1 MATRHDPTTAG
12 RGRRFI
18 RFGAL
23 TAGLALVVAT
33 AACGSSAPGAGAG
46 AGSAKPIRIGALY
59 PTSGSLALLGE
70 ESWRGTNIAVKLRNA
85 AGGINGRK
93 IELVRADVPDVNAA
107 TAEARRLT
115 SKEGLDFALGTYS
128 SSLALA
134 ASEVFARGGGTYV
147 ELGAISAKFNE
158 RNYKSV
164 WRTNPT
170 ATSFAAQQIDFISKW
185 VAGALGK
192 DVSKLKVVLV
202 HEDSAYGSSVARSV
216 QGTAAKAGITNISYA
231 PYSATSTDLSS
242 VVLGLRS
249 SKPDVVIAVSYA
261 SDAILL
267 GRQMKENGVV
277 VPAFIGTGGGH
288 TLAGFGKALG
298 ADANY
303 VFDVDFTQYAVNKSA
318 TPGLEAFVAAYEK
331 EYKGSPLSGHSLANF
346 MGAQTVFDILEKT
359 GGDTSAKVFGAAA
372 ASFKAKEGT
381 TPTGWGV
388 DFDKTGQN
396 TAASPY
402 VMQWR
407 DGVLETVWPETVA
420 TMKPVLAK

>member
-1 MATRHDPTTAG
+1 MATRYNPTTAG

-18 RFGAL
+18 RLGAL
-23 TAGLALVVAT
+23 SASLVLLAAT

-46 AGSAKPIRIGALY
+46 SAKTIRIGALF

-70 ESWRGTNIAVKLRNA
+70 ESWRGVAIAVKLRNA

-115 SKEGLDFALGTYS
+115 SKEGLDFAIGTYS

-147 ELGAISAKFNE
+147 ELGAISAEFNN
-158 RNYKSV
+158 RNYKTV

-170 ATSFAAQQIDFISKW
+170 ATGFAEQQVSFISKW

-202 HEDSAYGSSVARSV
+202 HEDSAYGTSVARSF
-216 QGTAAKAGITNISYA
+216 QKTAAAAGITNVSYA
-231 PYSATSTDLSS
+231 PYSATSTDLTS
-242 VVLGLRS
+242 VVLGLKS
-249 SKPDVVIAVSYA
+249 AKPDIVIAVSYA

-267 GRQMKENGVV
+267 ARQMKENGVV

-298 ADANY
+298 AGANY
-303 VFDVDFTQYAVNKSA
+303 VFDVDFTQYAVNKAA
-318 TPGLEAFVAAYEK
+318 TPGLDDFVAAYKK
-331 EYKGSPLSGHSLANF
+331 EYGGSPLSGHSLANF

-359 GGDTSAKVFGAAA
+359 GGDTSAKAFGAAA
-372 ASFKAKEGT
+372 AAFKVKEGT

-388 DFDKTGQN
+388 NFDKTGQN

-407 DGVLETVWPETVA
+407 DGVLQTVWPESVA

>member
-1 MATRHDPTTAG
+1 MATRYHPTTAG
-12 RGRRFI
+12 RGRRFV

-23 TAGLALVVAT
+23 TASLALIVAS
-33 AACGSSAPGAGAG
+33 AACGGAGPNG
-46 AGSAKPIRIGALY
+46 AVSGGEKPIRIGALY
-59 PTSGSLALLGE
+59 PTTGSLALLGE
-70 ESWRGTNIAVKLRNA
+70 ESWRGTAIAVKLRNA

-93 IELVRADVPDVNAA
+93 IEVVRANVPDVNAA
-107 TAEARRLT
+107 VAEARRLT
-115 SKEGLDFALGTYS
+115 SKEGLDFAIGTYS

-147 ELGAISAKFNE
+147 ELGAISAEFNN
-158 RNYKSV
+158 RGYKSV

-170 ATSFAAQQIDFISKW
+170 ATSFAEQEVSFISKY

-192 DVSKLKVVLV
+192 DVSKLKVVVV

-216 QGTAAKAGITNISYA
+216 QEKAAAAGITNVSYA

-267 GRQMKENGVV
+267 ARQMKENGVV

-288 TLAGFGKALG
+288 TLAGFGEALG

-303 VFDVDFTQYAVNKSA
+303 VFDVDFTQYAVNKTA
-318 TPGLEAFVAAYEK
+318 TPGLDEFVAAYKK
-331 EYKGSPLSGHSLANF
+331 EYGGSPLSGHSLANF

-359 GGDTSAKVFGAAA
+359 GGDTSAKAFGAAA
-372 ASFKAKEGT
+372 ASFKVKEGT

-388 DFDKTGQN
+388 NFDKTGQN
-396 TAASPY
+396 TAASAY

-407 DGVLETVWPETVA
+407 DGVLETVWPESVA

>member
-1 MATRHDPTTAG
+1 
-12 RGRRFI
+12 
-18 RFGAL
+18 
-23 TAGLALVVAT
+23 VVAT
-33 AACGSSAPGAGAG
+33 AACGGSDAKGAA
-46 AGSAKPIRIGALY
+46 AGSAKAIRIGALY

-70 ESWRGTNIAVKLRNA
+70 ESWRGTAIAVKLRNA

-115 SKEGLDFALGTYS
+115 SKEGLDFAMGTYS

-147 ELGAISAKFNE
+147 ELGAITAEFNN

-170 ATSFAAQQIDFISKW
+170 AKSFAEQQVSFISKW

-216 QGTAAKAGITNISYA
+216 EKTAAAAGMTKISYA

-242 VVLGLRS
+242 VVLGLRT

-261 SDAILL
+261 SDSILL
-267 GRQMKENGVV
+267 ARQMKENGVV

-303 VFDVDFTQYAVNKSA
+303 VFDVDFTQYAVNKKA
-318 TPGLEAFVAAYEK
+318 TPGLDEFVAAYK
-331 EYKGSPLSGHSLANF
+331 ADYGTSPLSGHSLANF
-346 MGAQTVFDILEKT
+346 MGAQTVFEILAKT
-359 GGDTSAKVFGAAA
+359 GGDTSAKAFGAAA
-372 ASFKAKEGT
+372 ASFKVAEGT

-388 DFDKTGQN
+388 SFDKNGQN

-407 DGVLETVWPETVA
+407 DGVLETVWPESVA
-420 TMKPVLAK
+420 TMKPLLAK

>member
-1 MATRHDPTTAG
+1 MATRYNPTTAG

-18 RFGAL
+18 RLGAL
-23 TAGLALVVAT
+23 SASLVLLAAT

-46 AGSAKPIRIGALY
+46 SAKTIRIGALF

-70 ESWRGTNIAVKLRNA
+70 ESWRGVAIAVKQRNA
-85 AGGINGRK
+85 AGGIKGRR

-115 SKEGLDFALGTYS
+115 SKEGLDFAIGTYS

-147 ELGAISAKFNE
+147 ELGAISAQFNN
-158 RNYKSV
+158 RGYKTV
-164 WRTNPT
+164 WRINPT
-170 ATSFAAQQIDFISKW
+170 ATSFAEQQVSFISKW

-192 DVSKLKVVLV
+192 DVSTLKVVLV
-202 HEDSAYGSSVARSV
+202 HEDSAYGTSVARSF
-216 QGTAAKAGITNISYA
+216 QKTAAAAGITNVSYA
-231 PYSATSTDLSS
+231 PYSATSTDLTP
-242 VVLGLRS
+242 VVLGLKS
-249 SKPDVVIAVSYA
+249 AKPDIVIAVSYA

-267 GRQMKENGVV
+267 ARQMKENGVV

-288 TLAGFGKALG
+288 ALAGFGKALG

-303 VFDVDFTQYAVNKSA
+303 VFNVDFTQYAVNKTA
-318 TPGLEAFVAAYEK
+318 TPGLDDFVAAYKK
-331 EYKGSPLSGHSLANF
+331 EYGGSPLSGHSLANF

-359 GGDTSAKVFGAAA
+359 GGDTSAKAFGAAA
-372 ASFKAKEGT
+372 ASFKVKEGT

-388 DFDKTGQN
+388 NFDKTGQN

-407 DGVLETVWPETVA
+407 DGVLQTVWPESVA